1 LITAGTNRGRVHAA
15 SAAIE
20 PAALGRRP
28 TTNPPAPESPLGRAS
43 RTPRR
48 LLRRL
53 LAAISKLDEAAVPLI
68 LLALLALAASAF
80 IPGAFFEQ
88 DTAADQVALDT
99 AAKLLSTLAAVLFFN
114 RFWRHLRLRD
124 LLLAGALGTIAAT
137 NLLAGVLLANRIELA
152 GHSAAW
158 IVIAGRLAG
167 WLLIAAAALVPNR
180 VLRRPGPTAINALAR
195 RAGWIVGLGALV
207 VILNAHH
214 EAAYHRPLGDPT
226 AMLVAQIALALL
238 ASVCAFA
245 FHREA
250 RREGDPTVR
259 LMALAAAFAAAS
271 ALAYCAA
278 PAFYTARVGIGDIL
292 RLSSLAALLVC
303 VYLEWS
309 QDERRATV
317 NALARERRRMAADVH
332 DLIMQDLSFALA
344 NARTLV
350 DDPAQAQQ
358 ANTVVT
364 AGERALAG
372 ARDVVSGLTE
382 RDSLPIV
389 QAVEESVLAAARR
402 TRLTFDGERARPSE
416 QPDQPTR
423 DALLHI
429 AREAVT
435 NAVKHARPEM
445 IDVALERTDRWR
457 LTVCDDGRGF
467 DAETRARGGM
477 GFGLASMH
485 RHAHTLGGALHVHS
499 TDGGGTMV
507 EALLP

>member
-1 LITAGTNRGRVHAA
+1 MITAGTNRGRVHAA

-20 PAALGRRP
+20 PAALGPGP
-28 TTNPPAPESPLGRAS
+28 TVIVPAPKSWLV
-43 RTPRR
+43 R
-48 LLRRL
+48 LLSLPRSL
-53 LAAISKLDEAAVPLI
+53 LAALRRIDVEAAVPLI
-68 LLALLALAASAF
+68 LLALAATAF
-80 IPGAFFEQ
+80 IPGVFFEQ

-99 AAKLLSTLAAVLFFN
+99 AAKLLSTLAAVLFFD

-124 LLLAGALGTIAAT
+124 LLVAAALGVIAASDVV
-137 NLLAGVLLANRIELA
+137 AGVLLANQVDLA

-158 IVIAGRLAG
+158 LVIGGRLAG
-167 WLLIAAAALVPNR
+167 WLLIAAAALTPNR
-180 VLRRPGPTAINALAR
+180 VLRRPGPTAIDALGR
-195 RAGWIVGLGALV
+195 RAGWIAGLAALV
-207 VILNAHH
+207 VMLIAHH
-214 EAAYHRPLGDPT
+214 EAAYRLPLGNPT

-238 ASVCAFA
+238 AVVCALA

-250 RREGDPTVR
+250 RRDDDPAVR

-278 PAFYTARVGIGDIL
+278 PALYTMRVGIGDIL
-292 RLSSLAALLVC
+292 RLGSLAALLVC
-303 VYLEWS
+303 VCLEWS
-309 QDERRATV
+309 QDERHATIH
-317 NALARERRRMAADVH
+317 ALARERRRMAADVH
-332 DLIMQDLSFALA
+332 DLIMQDLSLALA

-350 DDPAQAQQ
+350 GDPADPLQAQQ

-382 RDSLPIV
+382 RDSLPIA
-389 QAVEESVLAAARR
+389 QAVEASVLAAARR
-402 TRLTFDGERARPSE
+402 TRLTFDAERAQPSE

-429 AREAVT
+429 AREAVA
-435 NAVKHARPEM
+435 NAVKHARPET
-445 IDVALERTDRWR
+445 IDVALEHTDRWR
-457 LTVCDDGRGF
+457 LTVRDDGRGF
-467 DAETRARGGM
+467 DAEARADA

-485 RHAHTLGGALHVHS
+485 QHAHTLGGALHVHS
-499 TDGGGTMV
+499 IDGGGTTV

>member
-1 LITAGTNRGRVHAA
+1 LISAGTNRGRVHAA

-20 PAALGRRP
+20 PATLGPRPTTIPPAPGSRLQRPALARRRLSTALGR
-28 TTNPPAPESPLGRAS
+28 
-43 RTPRR
+43 
-48 LLRRL
+48 
-53 LAAISKLDEAAVPLI
+53 IDVEAAVALI
-68 LLALLALAASAF
+68 LLALAATAF

-99 AAKLLSTLAAVLFFN
+99 AAKLLATLAAVLFFD

-124 LLLAGALGTIAAT
+124 LLLAGALGTIAAS
-137 NLLAGVLLANRIELA
+137 NLVAGVLLTNHVELA

-158 IVIAGRLAG
+158 LVIGGRLAG
-167 WLLIAAAALVPNR
+167 WLLIAAAALAPKR
-180 VLRRPGPTAINALAR
+180 TLRRPGPTAISTLVRRAAWIAGLAALA
-195 RAGWIVGLGALV
+195 V
-207 VILNAHH
+207 VLAAHH
-214 EAAYHRPLGDPT
+214 EAAHRGPLGNPA
-226 AMLVAQIALALL
+226 AMLVAQVALALL
-238 ASVCAFA
+238 AGGCALA
-245 FHREA
+245 FQREA

-259 LMALAAAFAAAS
+259 LMALASAFAAAS

-278 PAFYTARVGIGDIL
+278 PALDTARVGIGDVL
-292 RLSSLAALLVC
+292 RLGALAALLVC
-303 VYLEWS
+303 VCLEWS

-317 NALARERRRMAADVH
+317 HALARERRRMAADVH

-358 ANTVVT
+358 ANTIVT

-382 RDSLPIV
+382 RDSLPIA
-389 QAVEESVLAAARR
+389 QAVEASVLAAARR
-402 TRLTFDGERARPSE
+402 TRLTFDAERARPSE

-435 NAVKHARPEM
+435 NAVKHARPEV
-445 IDVALERTDRWR
+445 IDVALEHTDRWR
-457 LTVCDDGRGF
+457 LTVRDDGRGF
-467 DAETRARGGM
+467 DAKTQAHP

-485 RHAHTLGGALHVHS
+485 RHAHALGGVLHVHS
-499 TDGGGTMV
+499 TDSGGTTV